1 MRRLPILW
9 QTLGGMRARSIVTAT
24 ALALMAVMISLEYR
38 ELGDS
43 LQNLAGSAF
52 YTALGGGADISTAEG
67 FLSAYYFNFA
77 PIIVIVVGIFA
88 STSGVAG
95 EEASGSLD
103 LLLAQ
108 PLSRVSFLAQR
119 AGGVA
124 LALTLTLLAGVPF
137 LAWGVELGEMG
148 VPAWRLLVATVGSI
162 LLVLLFVGV
171 GLPGLRALAHPRR
184 GGDGRGKA
192 FSSWPS
198 SCRRWGSTSGAIEPL
213 RTISPF
219 HWAEGTPLL
228 TGEYPWPRLAALL
241 AGNLVVYVTAFWVFT
256 RREIASGAGLPLPA
270 PIRRLL
276 ERRGAGSGARAAG
289 RLRLGRRRWLAGM
302 VGRSARTWA
311 TPVLLVSLVA
321 AALGAA
327 VVALY
332 PDFRE
337 TLGEFADSE
346 FFSGFA
352 GSGAA
357 INTPEGFLAVEY
369 FSWIPVI
376 FAVVAF
382 TAAVS
387 SVAGEEGSG
396 TLDLLAAQPQ
406 RRRSLLAQKM
416 LGLALVLS
424 AGIALSYPAVMLTAE
439 WRGVD
444 LPTGSTAWAIFRHD
458 PAHAPPPHVHVPGG
472 MPAARPLRATVIAAT
487 VTGGGY
493 LLEFLAG
500 FVGALEG
507 GAEGLAL
514 LLDRRQHPHRQG
526 LRRAALLRAAG
537 AGARAGAVRARGVP
551 APRSRRRQR
560 RWRARR
566 HGAHSR
572 AERAVPDGSGLEPQ
586 PEAGSSG

>member
-1 MRRLPILW
+1 MRRLPIFW
-9 QTLGGMRARSIVTAT
+9 QTLGGMRTRSIVTAT

-43 LQNLAGSAF
+43 LQDLAGSAF
-52 YTALGGGADISTAEG
+52 YTALGGGADISTPEG

-77 PIIVIVVGIFA
+77 PIIVIVAGIFA

-124 LALTLTLLAGVPF
+124 LALTLTLLAGAPF

-148 VPAWRLLVATVGSI
+148 VPVWRLLVATAGSI

-171 GLPGLRALAHPRR
+171 AYLACAVLRTR
-184 GGDGRGKA
+184 GEAGMAAGGVLVVA
-192 FSSWPS
+192 FFLQTL
-198 SCRRWGSTSGAIEPL
+198 GSTSEAIEPL
-213 RTISPF
+213 RIISPF
-219 HWAEGTPLL
+219 HWAEGTPFL

-241 AGNLVVYVTAFWVFT
+241 TGNLAVYMAAFWMFT
-256 RREIASGAGLPLPA
+256 RREIAAGAGLPLPG

-276 ERRGAGSGARAAG
+276 EGRGEGSDARAAV
-289 RLRLGRRRWLAGM
+289 RLRLGRRRWLPGM
-302 VGRSARTWA
+302 VRRSARTWA
-311 TPVLLVSLVA
+311 TPVLLVSLAA

-387 SVAGEEGSG
+387 SVAGEEGGG

-424 AGIALSYPAVMLTAE
+424 AGIALSYPAIILTAE

-444 LPTGSTAWAIFRHD
+444 LPAGGAAWAIFGM
-458 PAHAPPPHVHVPGG
+458 VPLTLLHLTFTFLVVCL
-472 MPAARPLRATVIAAT
+472 LRDRFTATVIAAT
-487 VTGGGY
+487 VTAGGY

-507 GAEGLAL
+507 VQKVSPYYWTDGSILIVEGFDPLRFFGPLALALVLAL
-514 LLDRRQHPHRQG
+514 LALEAFQRRDLAVASEGG
-526 LRRAALLRAAG
+526 LREAV
-537 AGARAGAVRARGVP
+537 ARIRGRGGS
-551 APRSRRRQR
+551 A
-560 RWRARR
+560 
-566 HGAHSR
+566 
-572 AERAVPDGSGLEPQ
+572 DGGGLEPQ
-586 PEAGSSG
+586 PEAGSGG

>member
-77 PIIVIVVGIFA
+77 PIIVMVVGIFA

-171 GLPGLRALAHPRR
+171 AYLACALLRTR
-184 GGDGRGKA
+184 GEAGMAAGGILVVA
-192 FSSWPS
+192 FFLQTL
-198 SCRRWGSTSGAIEPL
+198 GSTSGAIEPL

-241 AGNLVVYVTAFWVFT
+241 TGNLVVYMAAFWVFT
-256 RREIASGAGLPLPA
+256 RREIASGASLPLPG

-311 TPVLLVSLVA
+311 TPVLLVSLAA

-444 LPTGSTAWAIFRHD
+444 LPADGTAWAIF
-458 PAHAPPPHVHVPGG
+458 G
-472 MPAARPLRATVIAAT
+472 MIPLTLLHLTFTFLVVCLLRDRFAATVIAAT

-507 GAEGLAL
+507 VQKVSPYYWTDGSILIVEGFDALRFCGPLAL
-514 LLDRRQHPHRQG
+514 ALVLALFALEAFQRRDLAVASEGGVRDAMARIRG
-526 LRRAALLRAAG
+526 
-537 AGARAGAVRARGVP
+537 RAGSA
-551 APRSRRRQR
+551 
-560 RWRARR
+560 
-566 HGAHSR
+566 
-572 AERAVPDGSGLEPQ
+572 DGSGLEPQ

>member
-1 MRRLPILW
+1 
-9 QTLGGMRARSIVTAT
+9 
-24 ALALMAVMISLEYR
+24 MAVMISLEYR

-52 YTALGGGADISTAEG
+52 YTALGGGADISTPEG

-88 STSGVAG
+88 STGGVAG

-148 VPAWRLLVATVGSI
+148 VPAWRLLVATAGSI

-171 GLPGLRALAHPRR
+171 AYLACAVLRTR
-184 GGDGRGKA
+184 GEAGMAAGGVLVVA
-192 FSSWPS
+192 FFLQTL
-198 SCRRWGSTSGAIEPL
+198 GSTSGAIEPL
-213 RTISPF
+213 RAISPF

-241 AGNLVVYVTAFWVFT
+241 TGNLVVYVAAFWVFP
-256 RREIASGAGLPLPA
+256 RREIASGAGLPLPG

-276 ERRGAGSGARAAG
+276 ESRAEGSGARGAVRLRL
-289 RLRLGRRRWLAGM
+289 RLRLGRRRWLPGM

-311 TPVLLVSLVA
+311 TPVLLVSLGA

-382 TAAVS
+382 IAAVS
-387 SVAGEEGSG
+387 SVAGEEGGG

-424 AGIALSYPAVMLTAE
+424 AGIALSYPAIILTAE

-444 LPTGSTAWAIFRHD
+444 LPAGGTAWAIF
-458 PAHAPPPHVHVPGG
+458 G
-472 MPAARPLRATVIAAT
+472 MIPLTLLHLTFTFLVVCLLRDRFAATAIAAT

-507 GAEGLAL
+507 VQKVSPYYWTDGSILIVEGFDALRFCGPLALALVLAL
-514 LLDRRQHPHRQG
+514 LALEAFQRRDLAVASEGGVRDAMARIRG
-526 LRRAALLRAAG
+526 
-537 AGARAGAVRARGVP
+537 RAGSAG
-551 APRSRRRQR
+551 
-560 RWRARR
+560 
-566 HGAHSR
+566 
-572 AERAVPDGSGLEPQ
+572 GSGLEPQ
-586 PEAGSSG
+586 PQAGSGG

>member
-52 YTALGGGADISTAEG
+52 YTALGGGADISTPEG

-148 VPAWRLLVATVGSI
+148 VPAWRLLVATAGSI

-171 GLPGLRALAHPRR
+171 AYLACALLRTR
-184 GGDGRGKA
+184 GEAGMAAGGILVVT
-192 FSSWPS
+192 FFLQTL
-198 SCRRWGSTSGAIEPL
+198 GSTSEAIEPL

-241 AGNLVVYVTAFWVFT
+241 TGNLVVYVAAFWVFT
-256 RREIASGAGLPLPA
+256 RREIASGAGLPLPG

-276 ERRGAGSGARAAG
+276 ERRGAGSGARAAV

-387 SVAGEEGSG
+387 SVAGEEGGG

-424 AGIALSYPAVMLTAE
+424 VGIALSYPAVMLTAE

-444 LPTGSTAWAIFRHD
+444 LPAGGTAWAIF
-458 PAHAPPPHVHVPGG
+458 G
-472 MPAARPLRATVIAAT
+472 MIPLTLLHLTFTFLVVCLLRDRFAATVIAAT

-507 GAEGLAL
+507 VQKVSPYYWTDGSILIVEGFDALRFCGPLALALVLAL
-514 LLDRRQHPHRQG
+514 LALEAFQRRDLAVASEGG
-526 LRRAALLRAAG
+526 LRDAIALIRG
-537 AGARAGAVRARGVP
+537 RAGSA
-551 APRSRRRQR
+551 
-560 RWRARR
+560 
-566 HGAHSR
+566 
-572 AERAVPDGSGLEPQ
+572 DGSGLEPQ